1 MKVMKRIIFAGL
13 IALLPIPIFAQQTT
27 LDECIDMALRHNAK
41 VKNARLETQ
50 VADEEKE
57 TAYTKLFPQINAT
70 AVGFIGSEDI
80 IRSEME
86 IPMMGT
92 LPLSMMKKGAMAM
105 LTALQPLYMG
115 GQILNGNK
123 LAEVQREVRRLELA
137 MTEKEVAQHVKESY
151 WQLVALRGEIAT
163 LDAVD
168 KQLAEVHSLTRQY
181 VDAGVITRNDLLR
194 VELKQQEMQ
203 SRRLA
208 LNNGIEAVR
217 LMLAQLCGADMQT
230 FDIAA
235 QHITEPA
242 APETYFVQPDV
253 ALGNREEV
261 QLTEKAVSAKALQVK
276 MERGKNLPM
285 VAVGAAGMYY
295 NMMEKNQGN
304 LIGLATVSVPIS
316 NWWGGTH
323 DIRRAKVALEQ
334 SRNTRQDTQEKLRID
349 ILTSWNALQEAYA
362 QIEVARR
369 SVSQADEN
377 LRLSRNQFD
386 AGTQD
391 MTELLDAVTLYT
403 QSHSTLTTACARYQS
418 RLAEYQRKVQ

>member
-1 MKVMKRIIFAGL
+1 M
-13 IALLPIPIFAQQTT
+13 
-27 LDECIDMALRHNAK
+27 H
-41 VKNARLETQ
+41 
-50 VADEEKE
+50 
-57 TAYTKLFPQINAT
+57 
-70 AVGFIGSEDI
+70 
-80 IRSEME
+80 
-86 IPMMGT
+86 
-92 LPLSMMKKGAMAM
+92 
-105 LTALQPLYMG
+105 
-115 GQILNGNK
+115 
-123 LAEVQREVRRLELA
+123 
-137 MTEKEVAQHVKESY
+137 
-151 WQLVALRGEIAT
+151 
-163 LDAVD
+163 
-168 KQLAEVHSLTRQY
+168 
-181 VDAGVITRNDLLR
+181 
-194 VELKQQEMQ
+194 

-235 QHITEPA
+235 QHITEPV